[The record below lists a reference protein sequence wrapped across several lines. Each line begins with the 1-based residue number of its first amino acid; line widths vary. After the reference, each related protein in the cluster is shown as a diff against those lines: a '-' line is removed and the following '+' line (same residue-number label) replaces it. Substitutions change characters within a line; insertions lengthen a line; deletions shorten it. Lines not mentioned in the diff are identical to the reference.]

1 VHFIVRRKEELT
13 SQNRPDGGN
22 QIASDS
28 ILVNAS
34 ERTCRK
40 ARAYKIQ
47 VRIDGQKNDFCVA
60 ARLVFAILEPLV
72 SSHNN

>member
-1 VHFIVRRKEELT
+1 LVVHFIVRRKEELI

-28 ILVNAS
+28 ILVNVS

-40 ARAYKIQ
+40 ARAYKIP
-47 VRIDGQKNDFCVA
+47 VLIDGQKK
-60 ARLVFAILEPLV
+60 
-72 SSHNN
+72 